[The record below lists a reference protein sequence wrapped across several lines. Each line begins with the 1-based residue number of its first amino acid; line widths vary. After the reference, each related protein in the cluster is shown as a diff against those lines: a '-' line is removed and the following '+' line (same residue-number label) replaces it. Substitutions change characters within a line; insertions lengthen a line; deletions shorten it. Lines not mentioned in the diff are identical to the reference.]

1 MLVCALPSTKRDI
14 FSIVSVFLATVFIIR
29 FVILPIS
36 PSFYS
41 AEPYWADVV
50 NYLDVFD
57 FEPADSEAIRKV
69 CQSTEWNE
77 KLIFTCDKSAGG
89 VGNLRNSILNCVRYS
104 IHAGAGL
111 VIPRL
116 VKRDSKDIAA
126 MYTADTVEFDRI
138 FDRPH
143 FVESLRRSCP
153 QLRVYNTSDDIP
165 SNFPDDYLLPLE
177 PEKDLVG
184 FIPRNGS
191 WQTEAWR
198 GLLYT
203 WLNDRALP
211 GKEEEGPINS
221 TTDYVVV
228 ALGRTY
234 MQYPIYDSGEEFAL
248 NFGKILKFRSDARI
262 LATVVLKNLIRRY
275 GIHPDIRN
283 NVLSDAFYG
292 IHLRTEKDSQQGW
305 PLHKFAYSRYNK
317 QAEYYLGLVRSSNT
331 SVIYLASGDIKE
343 VERFSDDAAAHN
355 LIVTTKYDLLTGN
368 DLLLLQN
375 MAFDQQALV
384 DYLVLLKSSAFAGV
398 GHSSFAW
405 NIALFR
411 HQFAKQ
417 RDHLNGPQ
425 LLSDELSQI
434 FGVPNMYPEY
444 APCLWP

>member
-1 MLVCALPSTKRDI
+1 MLVRALPSTKRDI
-14 FSIVSVFLATVFIIR
+14 FRIVSVFLATVFIIR
-29 FVILPIS
+29 VVILPIS

-41 AEPYWADVV
+41 ADPYWADVV
-50 NYLDVFD
+50 NYLDVYD

-77 KLIFTCDKSAGG
+77 KFVFTCDKSAGG
-89 VGNLRNSILNCVRYS
+89 VGNLRNSILNCVRYA

-116 VKRDSKDIAA
+116 LKRDSKDIAA
-126 MYTADTVEFDRI
+126 MYTADTVEFD
-138 FDRPH
+138 H
-143 FVESLRRSCP
+143 
-153 QLRVYNTSDDIP
+153 DIP
-165 SNFPDDYLLPLE
+165 SNFPNDYLLPLE

-198 GLLYT
+198 GLLYNFYN

-234 MQYPIYDSGEEFAL
+234 YSIYTSGEEFAL

-262 LATVVLKNLIRRY
+262 LATVVLKASN
-275 GIHPDIRN
+275 
-283 NVLSDAFYG
+283 AFYG

-305 PLHKFAYSRYNK
+305 PLHKFAYSRYKK

-331 SVIYLASGDIKE
+331 SVIYLASGDSKE
-343 VERFSDDAAAHN
+343 VERFSDDAAAHT
-355 LIVTTKYDLLTGN
+355 LTVTTKFDLLTGK

-398 GHSSFAW
+398 AHSSFAW

-417 RDHLNGPQ
+417 RDNLNGPQ
-425 LLSDELSQI
+425 LCPDELSQI
-434 FGVPNMYPEY
+434 FGVPNMYPGY